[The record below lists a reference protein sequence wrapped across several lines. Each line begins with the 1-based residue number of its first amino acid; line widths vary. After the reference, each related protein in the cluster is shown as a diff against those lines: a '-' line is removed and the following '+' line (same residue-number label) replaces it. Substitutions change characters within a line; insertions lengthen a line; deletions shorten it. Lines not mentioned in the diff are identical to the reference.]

1 MSRYE
6 TLDNINTTYYIES
19 GDDDVKEIKD
29 MELKGDQTKVFVPN
43 AYEIPIRSKKYP
55 KEVPVFIEIKKG
67 SRMKYE
73 WDKDIGMLRLDR
85 VLDSSLF
92 YPHDY
97 GFIPQTLCDD
107 GDPLD
112 VLVMG
117 DNILEPGSI
126 IDVRIIAYMVME
138 DEKGGDEKVLAVPA
152 NDPRYKEVLT
162 LSDIPEHFLRE
173 ISVFFE
179 SYKKSEKEKWVK
191 VGGWKGTEDTQDLV
205 ERTHKTWIVE
215 KGKSLIESCNN
226 SSFQKKNET
235 QKIIIDTD
243 PGIDDTFAIHQA
255 FANKKLD
262 VLGITTIFGNVYVEQ
277 ATRNALWLSEKA
289 MYKTNIIKGA
299 SKPLVQ
305 KFKKPS
311 SYVHGKEGFGDF
323 TNINPKG
330 KPDKKSANQYLSE
343 TIRANS
349 GKIILLAIGPLT
361 NLANLLEYDK
371 EIVNHVKKL
380 VIMGGAVYVPGNITS
395 YAEANFF
402 HDPHAANKVLGAD
415 WDIDLI
421 PLDVTTKLQI
431 TPDNFSQIIKA
442 SPDIGSFIS
451 DISKFYINFYSSV
464 YGKRICLMHDSAAL
478 IAITNRDIFTF
489 KKLRLSVALDT
500 KKIGKSFISENKS
513 RKFVNVAVNVNKNA
527 AIQIF
532 IDHLSI
538 TDSVRDDR
546 KQKILKKI

>member
-6 TLDNINTTYYIES
+6 TLDNLNTTYYIES
-19 GDDDVKEIKD
+19 SSNDLKEMKN
-29 MELKGDQTKVFVPN
+29 MELKRHQTKVFVPN
-43 AYEIPIRSKKYP
+43 TYEMPIRSKKYP
-55 KEVPVFIEIKKG
+55 KEVPVFIEVKKG

-73 WDKDIGMLRLDR
+73 WDTGIGMLQLNR
-85 VLDSSLF
+85 VLHSSVF

-126 IDVRIIAYMVME
+126 IDVRVIAYMVME

-152 NDPRYKEVLT
+152 NDPRYKKVLT
-162 LSDIPEHFLRE
+162 LRDIPEHILRK
-173 ISVFFE
+173 ISLFFE
-179 SYKKSEKEKWVK
+179 SYNKLEKDKWVK
-191 VGGWKGTEDTQDLV
+191 VGGWKGTEDTQDLL
-205 ERTHKTWIVE
+205 ERTHKAWIVE
-215 KGKSLIESCNN
+215 KRKSLTESCNSS
-226 SSFQKKNET
+226 SSFQEKNET

-243 PGIDDTFAIHQA
+243 PGIDDTFTIHQA

-262 VLGITTIFGNVYVEQ
+262 VIGMTTIFGNVSVEQ

-289 MYKTNIIKGA
+289 VYKTNIIKGA

-305 KFKKPS
+305 KLKKLS
-311 SYVHGKEGFGDF
+311 SHVHGKEGFGDF

-330 KPDKKSANQYLSE
+330 KPDKKSTNQYLSE

-380 VIMGGAVYVPGNITS
+380 VIMGGAVYVPGNVTS

-402 HDPHAANKVLGAD
+402 HDPHAANKVLGSD

-421 PLDVTTKLQI
+421 PLDVTTKLQL
-431 TPDNFSQIIKA
+431 TPDNFSEIIKS
-442 SPDIGSFIS
+442 SPDIGSFIFR
-451 DISKFYINFYSSV
+451 ISKFYFNFYSSI
-464 YGKRICLMHDSAAL
+464 YGKRICPMHDSAAL

-489 KKLRLSVALDT
+489 KKLRLSVVLDT
-500 KKIGKSFISENKS
+500 KKIGKLFISENKS

-527 AIQIF
+527 AIQLF

-546 KQKILKKI
+546 KQKHT